1 MKNILLPIII
11 LSLELL
17 NLLNAEFDSD
27 YFTKYNG
34 YSVYKVI
41 VKNEKDLSTLKM
53 IETKLKNKLDYWTET
68 KKLNYVHIM
77 LKPELKPYF
86 ENALKFSKLE
96 YDIYIK
102 DVSILI
108 KNQIDLNK
116 AVSSSD
122 GDFDYGKYH
131 TLDEINDWMN
141 DLENQYPKL
150 VTVFNVSRSY
160 QKRNIYAM
168 KISVPNASRKPAI
181 WLDGGIH
188 AREWYELLI
197 FYLN

>member
-1 MKNILLPIII
+1 MKI
-11 LSLELL
+11 LSLVILGL
-17 NLLNAEFDSD
+17 GLINLAYAEFDSD

-34 YSVYKVI
+34 CTVYKVI
-41 VKNEKDLSTLKM
+41 LKNENDLSTLKM

-68 KKLNYVHIM
+68 KRLNYVHIM
-77 LKPELKPYF
+77 IKPELKSYF
-86 ENALKFSKLE
+86 ENALKSSKID

-102 DVSILI
+102 DVSTLI

-116 AVSSSD
+116 AVSSTE

-168 KISVPNASRKPAI
+168 KISVPNASKKPAI
-181 WLDGGIH
+181 WFDGGIH
-188 AREWYELLI
+188 AREWYKLI
-197 FYLN
+197 F